1 MMNKEKVIA
10 AFFFGFVMIG
20 MASLLFIYGVML
32 REGSETHVSYSYTPP
47 KNIKQKTKVF
57 NAKSYVLDNGLQ
69 IVVIE
74 NNRAPVLTHM
84 VWYRVGAADEPA
96 GKSGIAHFLEHL
108 MFKGQSHP
116 ELGTL
121 EPGEFSRKIR
131 ALGGEDNA
139 FTSQDYTAYFQ
150 SIASEHLET
159 VMTMEAGRMR
169 GLTPPEDEVIS
180 ENNVIREERLQRTDN
195 HPRAQMR
202 EQLTEALFP
211 NHPYS
216 LPIIGWM
223 HEIETLTWDDAKS
236 FYDRYYAPN
245 NAILVVSGDVTGEE
259 VLEIAQR
266 TYGLIEQ
273 VDVPTRTRT
282 QSPPF
287 IAKTSITLTHETV
300 GEPVIQRLYRV
311 PSYRQN
317 KEHSLALQVL
327 EEVIS
332 GGSTSRLYKSLVTK
346 QRLATEIGL
355 SYSSSAW
362 DDSTLSIVATVQNAT
377 QVDALQVAID
387 TELKKVITSG
397 ITKTELNE
405 AVKRMQAEAIYARDS
420 LSGPAMIIGYNMVT
434 GSSLDDIEYWP
445 SSLSKITRK
454 DVQEVARLYLNPE
467 EASMNPPVYGLL
479 LPIQDQ
485 APQETPEMA
494 DTTGE

>member
-1 MMNKEKVIA
+1 MNKEKVIA

-20 MASLLFIYGVML
+20 LASLLFVSGVVL
-32 REGSETHVSYSYTPP
+32 REETRTEVTHSITSAKKP
-47 KNIKQKTKVF
+47 QKKLKVF

-69 IVVIE
+69 IVVVE
-74 NNRAPVLTHM
+74 NDRAPVLTHM

-108 MFKGQSHP
+108 LFKGQNHP

-169 GLTPPEDEVIS
+169 GLTPPVEEVIS
-180 ENNVIREERLQRTDN
+180 ENNVIQEERLQRTDSD
-195 HPRAQMR
+195 PRAQMS
-202 EQLTEALFP
+202 EQLYEALFP

-216 LPIIGWM
+216 IPIIGWM
-223 HEIETLTWDDAKS
+223 HEIKNLTWDDAKR
-236 FYDRYYAPN
+236 FYDQYYAPN

-266 TYGLIEQ
+266 TYGLVEQ
-273 VDVPTRTRT
+273 ADTPPRLRT

-287 IAKTSITLTHETV
+287 IAKTTVTLEHETI
-300 GEPVIQRLYRV
+300 GEPIIQRLYRV

-317 KEHSLALQVL
+317 KDHSLALQVL
-327 EEVIS
+327 EEIIS
-332 GGSTSRLYKSLVTK
+332 GGPTSRLYKSLVTDQK
-346 QRLATEIGL
+346 LATEIGL
-355 SYSSSAW
+355 SYSSASW
-362 DDSTLSIVATVQNAT
+362 DDATLSIVATAQNASQIDIVQT
-377 QVDALQVAID
+377 AID
-387 TELKKVITSG
+387 AELKKVIENG

-405 AVKRMQAEAIYARDS
+405 AIERMQAEAIYARDS
-420 LSGPAMIIGYNMVT
+420 LSGPAMIIGYNLIT

-445 SSLSKITRK
+445 SHIAQVTRQQVQ
-454 DVQEVARLYLNPE
+454 DVATLYLNPDE
-467 EASMNPPVYGLL
+467 PSQTPPVYGLL
-479 LPIQDQ
+479 LPIQNEV
-485 APQETPEMA
+485 PQQITPETT
-494 DTTGE
+494 DSTGE